1 MNSERSELGITSGD
15 DTPVIVRGTAVY
27 SRGELRDRSDALAER
42 LRREGIGRVLVRSD
56 DPLLLLAAIDAST
69 RVAADLWVAHT
80 SLPDAAVAEVVERHG
95 VQLSL
100 DDTGGEARTSAES
113 SPGGGHVYMMTSGT
127 TGRPKIAAHTLESI
141 ARRARTVADL
151 PQNRGGRWLLT
162 YQPTGFAGIQVQ
174 LTAALSKG
182 LIVVPEQR
190 SPRGFYEAASQHSVE
205 RISAT
210 PTFFRSF
217 LMVARPGT
225 PRLRQITLGGEAADQ
240 VTLDRLRAAY
250 PEARITHMYASTE
263 AGVVFA
269 VHDGREGFPSAWLDQ
284 TVRGVE
290 LRVRDGLLQIRT
302 PGLMQGYLGDTPQ
315 PLLEGGWLQT
325 ADVCEITEDRVKV
338 LGRQDST
345 INVAGAKVYPQ
356 AVERFL
362 LGLPGVLEA
371 RVFGVPSPISGQLV
385 AAEVV
390 LERGLDEAQTRAEVL
405 AACRKH
411 LAGYQVPRSL
421 KLVDAVEVRAS
432 SKKG

>member
-1 MNSERSELGITSGD
+1 MISERGGLDLTPGD
-15 DTPVIVRGTAVY
+15 DTPLMVRGVTVY
-27 SRGELRDRSDALAER
+27 SRGELRARADALTER
-42 LRREGIGRVLVRSD
+42 LRSEAIGRLLVQSD
-56 DPLLLLAAIDAST
+56 DPLLLLSAIDAST
-69 RVAADLWVAHT
+69 RLAADLWVAHT
-80 SLPDAAVAEVVERHG
+80 NLPDDVIAEVSERHG
-95 VQLSL
+95 VQLVL
-100 DDTGGEARTSAES
+100 DDAGHRALASAGGSA
-113 SPGGGHVYMMTSGT
+113 GGGHLYMMTSGT
-127 TGRPKIAAHTLESI
+127 TGRPKIAAHTFESI
-141 ARRARTVADL
+141 ARRARSVADL

-174 LTAALSKG
+174 LTAALSNG
-182 LIVVPEQR
+182 LLVVPEQR
-190 SPRGFYEAASQHSVE
+190 NPRGFYLAACQHGVE
-205 RISAT
+205 QISAT

-217 LMVARPGT
+217 LMVAAPGT

-240 VTLDRLRAAY
+240 VTLDRLGAAY
-250 PEARITHMYASTE
+250 PAARITHMYASTE

-269 VHDGREGFPSAWLDQ
+269 VHDGREGFPRAWLEQ
-284 TVRGVE
+284 TVQGVE

-302 PGLMQGYLGDTPQ
+302 PSQMQGYLGDTPQ

-325 ADVCEITEDRVKV
+325 ADACEITEDRVRV

-345 INVAGAKVYPQ
+345 INVAGSKVYPL

-371 RVFGVPSPISGQLV
+371 RVFGVANPMSGQLV
-385 AAEVV
+385 AAELV
-390 LERGLDEAQTRAEVL
+390 LEPGRDEAQTRAEVL

-421 KLVDAVEVRAS
+421 KLVDAVEVRPS